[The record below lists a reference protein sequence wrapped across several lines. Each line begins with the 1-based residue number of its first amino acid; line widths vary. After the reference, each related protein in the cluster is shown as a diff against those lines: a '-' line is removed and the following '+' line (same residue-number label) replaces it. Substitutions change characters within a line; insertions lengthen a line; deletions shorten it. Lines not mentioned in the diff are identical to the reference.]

1 MDQNPAVGDE
11 VVQAAQGG
19 SIDVDTAA
27 ARAQAYIYGNI
38 VVLGT
43 LAVIGPAEAGTA
55 ENLLL
60 LIGTV
65 VSTFIAHVVAE
76 SYATRIRTNHRPDR
90 AALRHSLRDG
100 LPVLSSGA
108 IPVVLLIAAVA
119 GLLGSTAAFSLA
131 ALSVVT
137 RFLLLGFTIGHLR
150 GTQSSWRTVGTGV
163 ALATAGVATAGF
175 KLVVGH

>member
-1 MDQNPAVGDE
+1 MDQNPARGDE
-11 VVQAAQGG
+11 EMQTVRGR

-43 LAVIGPAEAGTA
+43 LAVIGPTEAGTA
-55 ENLLL
+55 ENLSL

-65 VSTFIAHVVAE
+65 VSTFVAHVVAE

-90 AALRHSLRDG
+90 VALRHSLRDG

-119 GLLGSTAAFSLA
+119 GLLGSSAAFSLA
-131 ALSVVT
+131 ALSVIV
-137 RFLLLGFTIGHLR
+137 RFLLLGFTIGRLR

-163 ALATAGVATAGF
+163 ALAAAGVATAGF